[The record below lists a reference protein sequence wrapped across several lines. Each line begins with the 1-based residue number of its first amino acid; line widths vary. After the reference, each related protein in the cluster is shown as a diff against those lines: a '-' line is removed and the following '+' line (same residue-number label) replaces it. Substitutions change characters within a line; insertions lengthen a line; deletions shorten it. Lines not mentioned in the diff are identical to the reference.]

1 MDQKRTEFG
10 FPRTTCPCS
19 ACANNCRNLPGMLI
33 PDDVPRIARHLGY
46 TDVMEFARENLLASP
61 GAIVLR
67 DNQQVRIPT
76 LVPQRGADGA
86 CKFLQNDLCTIHS
99 LSPYGC
105 AFFSEHED
113 CAVADKKSI
122 LGLVHITR
130 DHQTN
135 GRYSRIWSMLDS
147 ANLRAIPPETI
158 RQRMNETLSRDG
170 YHSPYGKRIE
180 RST

>member
-1 MDQKRTEFG
+1 
-10 FPRTTCPCS
+10 
-19 ACANNCRNLPGMLI
+19 MLI
-33 PDDVPRIARHLGY
+33 PDDVARIARHLGY
-46 TDVMEFARENLLASP
+46 TDVMEFSRENLLASP

-99 LSPYGC
+99 VSPYGC
-105 AFFSEHED
+105 AFFSEHEPRT
-113 CAVADKKSI
+113 VGDKKSI
-122 LGLVHITR
+122 LGLIHITR

-147 ANLRAIPPETI
+147 TNLYLTPSHYLALPNQQQSQNTAVPNNWL
-158 RQRMNETLSRDG
+158 Q
-170 YHSPYGKRIE
+170 
-180 RST
+180 RSTIFKPPHAFTSKRSFNRSKDQHVSPNRS

>member
-1 MDQKRTEFG
+1 
-10 FPRTTCPCS
+10 
-19 ACANNCRNLPGMLI
+19 MLI
-33 PDDVPRIARHLGY
+33 PDDVARIARHLGY

-99 LSPYGC
+99 VSPYGC
-105 AFFSEHED
+105 AFFSEHEPRT
-113 CAVADKKSI
+113 VGDKKSI
-122 LGLVHITR
+122 LGLIHITR

-147 ANLRAIPPETI
+147 TNLKAIPPEAI
-158 RQRMNETLSRDG
+158 RQRMRETSNSLSNSQPLPRASKPAAEPKQSG
-170 YHSPYGKRIE
+170 P
-180 RST
+180 

>member
-1 MDQKRTEFG
+1 
-10 FPRTTCPCS
+10 
-19 ACANNCRNLPGMLI
+19 MLI

-46 TDVMEFARENLLASP
+46 TDVMEFSRENLLASP

-99 LSPYGC
+99 VSPLQNDLCTIHSVSPYGC
-105 AFFSEHED
+105 AFFSEHEPRT
-113 CAVADKKSI
+113 VGDKKSI
-122 LGLVHITR
+122 LGLIHITR

-147 ANLRAIPPETI
+147 TNLRAIPPETI
-158 RQRMNETLSRDG
+158 RKRMNET
-170 YHSPYGKRIE
+170 PA
-180 RST
+180 

>member
-10 FPRTTCPCS
+10 FPRTTCSCS

-33 PDDVPRIARHLGY
+33 PDDVPRIARYLGY
-46 TDVMEFARENLLASP
+46 TDVMEFSRENLLASP

-99 LSPYGC
+99 VSPYGPMVVH
-105 AFFSEHED
+105 FSQNTSP
-113 CAVADKKSI
+113 APWVIKNQFSVSFTSLA
-122 LGLVHITR
+122 ITKPTAATHVSGPCLTPR
-130 DHQTN
+130 T
-135 GRYSRIWSMLDS
+135 
-147 ANLRAIPPETI
+147 
-158 RQRMNETLSRDG
+158 
-170 YHSPYGKRIE
+170 
-180 RST
+180 